1 LLPDFYQYRVLQKT
15 MTNLRDRDREIYNQE
30 LRREELR
37 RDNQIAR
44 ENNSAA
50 GGLVTGILLAALV
63 ALGLGALFVF
73 NRGDSSAPTGGQTII
88 ERTREIPVP
97 QPQAPDVQ
105 PPDVNITVPKVEA
118 PQVPDVNVTLPSPAA
133 PEAPA
138 AETAPADSGA
148 STGTTTS
155 TGSTGETAPTQP

>member
-1 LLPDFYQYRVLQKT
+1 

-30 LRREELR
+30 LRRE
-37 RDNQIAR
+37 NQIAR

-50 GGLVTGILLAALV
+50 SGLFLGILLTGLV
-63 ALGLGALFVF
+63 ALGLGALFMF
-73 NRGDSSAPTGGQTII
+73 NRDGGTSEPAGRQTII
-88 ERTREIPVP
+88 ERTREVVP

-118 PQVPDVNVTLPSPAA
+118 PPAPDVNVTIPSPAV

-138 AETAPADSGA
+138 AETAPANTAAPTGDTAPADSA
-148 STGTTTS
+148 TS
-155 TGSTGETAPTQP
+155 TGDSAPAQP

>member
-1 LLPDFYQYRVLQKT
+1 

-50 GGLVTGILLAALV
+50 GGLLTGILLAALV

-73 NRGDSSAPTGGQTII
+73 NRGGDSSEPAGRQTII
-88 ERTREIPVP
+88 ERTREVVP

-118 PQVPDVNVTLPSPAA
+118 PQVPDVNITIPSPAA
-133 PEAPA
+133 PQAPA
-138 AETAPADSGA
+138 TETAPADNAA
-148 STGTTTS
+148 STGDAAPTGDATS
-155 TGSTGETAPTQP
+155 TGSTSETAPVQP

>member
-1 LLPDFYQYRVLQKT
+1 

-37 RDNQIAR
+37 RENQIVR

-50 GGLVTGILLAALV
+50 GGLLTGIVLAALV

-73 NRGDSSAPTGGQTII
+73 NRGGESSAPAGRQTII
-88 ERTREIPVP
+88 ERTREVVP
-97 QPQAPDVQ
+97 QPQAPDVK

-118 PQVPDVNVTLPSPAA
+118 PQVPDVNVTIPSPAA
-133 PEAPA
+133 PAAPTT
-138 AETAPADSGA
+138 ETAPAENAAPAGDA
-148 STGTTTS
+148 TS
-155 TGSTGETAPTQP
+155 TGSTGATAPAQP